1 MHTGA
6 MMGQQPEQDKE
17 LSIKVLFASLVE
29 KGIAVVEID
38 FDGSGDSGSIEED
51 NAKFYQ
57 AGNDGELTLIED
69 ENLISEDI
77 QKQLTK
83 LGYHILDRYYD
94 YDWYNNE
101 GGYGTININLQ
112 ERKWDIEGYQRI
124 ESVEEANEDGELE
137 EALTSF
143 IDLK

>member
-1 MHTGA
+1 MSSMAQAGSA
-6 MMGQQPEQDKE
+6 PEQDKE

-29 KGIAVVEID
+29 KGIAIVEID

-77 QKQLTK
+77 QKQLIK

-112 ERKWDIEGYQRI
+112 ERKWDIEGYQRV
-124 ESVEEANEDGELE
+124 ESVEEANGDGELE
-137 EALTSF
+137 EALASF
-143 IDLK
+143 IKN

>member
-1 MHTGA
+1 MAQAGSA
-6 MMGQQPEQDKE
+6 PEQDKE

-77 QKQLTK
+77 QKQLIK
-83 LGYHILDRYYD
+83 LGYHILDSYYD

-137 EALTSF
+137 EALASF
-143 IDLK
+143 IKN

>member
-69 ENLISEDI
+69 ENLISKDI
-77 QKQLTK
+77 QQQLVN
-83 LGYHILDRYYD
+83 LGYHILNDYYD

-124 ESVEEANEDGELE
+124 ESVEEANGDGELE
-137 EALTSF
+137 EVLASF
-143 IDLK
+143 IKN